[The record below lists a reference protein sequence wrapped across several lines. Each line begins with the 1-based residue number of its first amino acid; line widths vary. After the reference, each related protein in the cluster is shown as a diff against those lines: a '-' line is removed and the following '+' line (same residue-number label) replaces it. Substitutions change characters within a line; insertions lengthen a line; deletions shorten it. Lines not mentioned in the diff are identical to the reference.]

1 MRWRPVGSARVPR
14 GPQPRP
20 EQQAGDTLVSRSV
33 LVLDDNPDAA
43 AALARV
49 AAAAGVRA
57 TVLTDS
63 RSFAATFRALTP
75 GAVILDVMMPDQ
87 DGIDVLRE
95 IAAVAPETPVLLVTG
110 HGEVWARMARD
121 IGGILG
127 LARVEMATKPVSRA
141 AVEAFLASAV
151 LGPAAC

>member
-1 MRWRPVGSARVPR
+1 M
-14 GPQPRP
+14 
-20 EQQAGDTLVSRSV
+20 SRSV
-33 LVLDDNPDAA
+33 LVMDDNPEAA

-49 AAAAGVRA
+49 AAACGFRA

-63 RSFAATFRALTP
+63 RAFSATFRALTP

-95 IAAVAPETPVLLVTG
+95 IAAVAPATPVLLVTG
-110 HGEVWARMARD
+110 NGEVWARMARD

-127 LARVEMATKPVSRA
+127 LSRVEMATKPVSRA
-141 AVEAFLASAV
+141 AVDAFLAGV
-151 LGPAAC
+151 LSGQAPCAG

>member
-1 MRWRPVGSARVPR
+1 M
-14 GPQPRP
+14 
-20 EQQAGDTLVSRSV
+20 
-33 LVLDDNPDAA
+33 DDNPEAA

-49 AAAAGVRA
+49 AGASGFRA

-63 RSFAATFRALTP
+63 RSFSATFRALTP
-75 GAVILDVMMPDQ
+75 DAVILDVMMPDQ

-95 IAAVAPETPVLLVTG
+95 IAAVAPATPVLLVTG

-141 AVEAFLASAV
+141 AVEAFLGGVVPGSASCA
-151 LGPAAC
+151 G

>member
-1 MRWRPVGSARVPR
+1 M
-14 GPQPRP
+14 
-20 EQQAGDTLVSRSV
+20 SRSV
-33 LVLDDNPDAA
+33 LVMDDNPEAA
-43 AALARV
+43 ATLARV
-49 AAAAGVRA
+49 AGASGFRA

-63 RSFAATFRALTP
+63 RSFGATFRALTP

-95 IAAVAPETPVLLVTG
+95 IAAVAPATPVLLVTG

-141 AVEAFLASAV
+141 AVEAFLGGV
-151 LGPAAC
+151 VPGPAPCDG

>member
-1 MRWRPVGSARVPR
+1 MTGERRVAR
-14 GPQPRP
+14 
-20 EQQAGDTLVSRSV
+20 TV

-49 AAAAGVRA
+49 AAAAGCRP

-63 RSFAATFRALTP
+63 RSFAATFRALSP

-87 DGIDVLRE
+87 DGIEVLRE
-95 IAAVAPETPVLLVTG
+95 IAAIAPATPVLLVTG

-127 LARVEMATKPVSRA
+127 LGRVEMATKPVSRDA
-141 AVEAFLASAV
+141 IDGFLASAFS
-151 LGPAAC
+151 GACGG